1 MPSVREAQLR
11 HAAYYLSVLRTV
23 EGFYEQGDE
32 PIQQALTIL
41 DSEWNNIATD

>member
-1 MPSVREAQLR
+1 MPSLREAQLR

-23 EGFYEQGDE
+23 DGFYEQGDE

-41 DSEWNNIATD
+41 DSEWNNIATG